1 MDSIK
6 DILNF
11 NFNADAFAKMGS
23 NVVSIRLMQNLNK
36 KTAELKYMSCKF
48 DSYATAEDKSIDI
61 DCIINEINRSDQLP
75 NFPTRKEKRILRAMC
90 FHLSEI
96 NNETMV
102 ADVLQSINK
111 KWSNSFFSGLIYT
124 VFQFWEPVSSKF
136 RKIRDLL
143 KDKLLKYN
151 GSIPRYKFL
160 HDNINYIDDNGPVT
174 LGVMLKA
181 KNESIWACTKV
192 FDIPEQSINNQYFSD
207 VIFSYYRYKFTKY
220 VNYDELRKVLEQHN
234 MSLTDKSVIPL
245 FIVKS
250 EDVSTL
256 QKEKL
261 ENLAKSRIGDCEN
274 NALWSL
280 PTTVDSERQERI
292 KQAQDLMRLWTNEK
306 CISTYF
312 KICVDDMER
321 KQFWIKH
328 INEIE
333 RIRIAGSRVTK
344 QLMDL
349 DPRLSKLLDGHF
361 ILSTINTKKLTSAI
375 VMKIRNKVYV
385 EFSEKGNALYVY
397 QEDRLPIDNL
407 FSLKDIPTAI
417 SGLKLTSMGPLIDA
431 YFDCVNESGTVR
443 HSGEWEYRLSNYIC
457 TH

>member
-1 MDSIK
+1 MYSIN
-6 DILNF
+6 DLLNF

-23 NVVSIRLMQNLNK
+23 NVVSIGLMQNINR
-36 KTAELKYMSCKF
+36 KTTELEYISSKF

-61 DCIINEINRSDQLP
+61 DSIINEINRHNRLP
-75 NFPTRKEKRILRAMC
+75 NFPTIKEKRILRAIC

-96 NNETMV
+96 NSEDLLTN
-102 ADVLQSINK
+102 VLQSINK
-111 KWSNSFFSGLIYT
+111 NWSNSFFSGLIYT

-136 RKIRDLL
+136 CKIRDLL

-151 GSIPRYKFL
+151 GNIPRYKFL
-160 HDNINYIDDNGPVT
+160 HDNISYIDDNGPTT

-181 KNESIWACTKV
+181 KNESIWACTNILDV
-192 FDIPEQSINNQYFSD
+192 PEQSINYQYFSD
-207 VIFSYYRYKFTKY
+207 VIFSYYKYKFTKY
-220 VNYDELRKVLEQHN
+220 VNYDDLRKELNRHN

-250 EDVSTL
+250 EDAPTL

-261 ENLAKSRIGDCEN
+261 EDLAKSRIGNCEN
-274 NALWSL
+274 NAIWSL

-292 KQAQDLMRLWTNEK
+292 KQAQNLMRLWTNEK
-306 CISTYF
+306 CINTYF
-312 KICVDDMER
+312 EICVDDVER
-321 KQFWIKH
+321 KRFWIKH

-349 DPRLSKLLDGHF
+349 DPRLAQLLDGHF
-361 ILSTINTKKLTSAI
+361 ILSTINTKKMTSAI

-397 QEDRLPIDNL
+397 QEDKLPIDNL
-407 FSLKDIPTAI
+407 FSLKHIPTAI
-417 SGLKLTSMGPLIDA
+417 SGLKRTYMSPLIDT
-431 YFDCVNESGTVR
+431 YFDCINESGTVR
-443 HSGEWEYRLSNYIC
+443 HSGEWEYRLSNYIR